1 MISLIIPFTVSF
13 NFVTVNPPRNWPP
26 APPTMAKTPTNIDAV
41 DELIWKRDSIT
52 LGRKVASPAAIIPS
66 TIPTIVMS
74 TNEMLRLMTNKLRGK
89 SFILKM
95 KILI

>member
-1 MISLIIPFTVSF
+1 MFSTKPYICKTLIGRSV
-13 NFVTVNPPRNWPP
+13 
-26 APPTMAKTPTNIDAV
+26 PTNIDAV